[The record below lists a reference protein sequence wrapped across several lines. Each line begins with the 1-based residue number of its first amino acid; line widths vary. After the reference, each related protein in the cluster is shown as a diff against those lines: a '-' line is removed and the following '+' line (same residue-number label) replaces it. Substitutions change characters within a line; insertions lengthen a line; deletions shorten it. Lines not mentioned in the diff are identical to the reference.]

1 MKTYLNILFGALI
14 LLGIG
19 ILWVFIFAAPFWLV
33 WNCIISV
40 KFGIPTFTFAESF
53 FVILIIKWLF
63 GVADLKKIKEQNYL
77 LSKKDFQFLESLH
90 YKYKV

>member
-33 WNCIISV
+33 WNCFISV

-63 GVADLKKIKEQNYL
+63 GVADLKQIKEQL
-77 LSKKDFQFLESLH
+77 DK
-90 YKYKV
+90 